1 MVIWALGTL
10 RHVPSSCA
18 LLPSLV
24 CTMPSALTHQ
34 SPLGLSN
41 TLWGLSVLIGRRQG
55 AAKSN
60 YIERSSGAGRSR
72 TSAPSPGAT
81 GWEGQRGGVGLGS
94 EGGWVGTM
102 DEGWGVVRASVPCS
116 PHTNAKAHVRTGE
129 DWRSREAGVG
139 SGHDTGRQT
148 SGGGEGVAAVSRGN
162 EHGGALDCGG
172 GDGGGGGGGGGEG
185 RGEGVAAVTR
195 GNEHGGAL
203 DCGGGGDGSGG
214 GGGGEQRGAVS
225 VPDGVSVGGV
235 GRQGVWEEE
244 EEEEEEERS
253 GINGQ
258 EERIQEMWEEEE
270 EERRGVNGQEERIQE
285 VWGEEQGEEESDVGT
300 GAGELGEMWMQLG
313 LSDKDVGEGKSA
325 ILSPSAAHLQHQPLQ
340 TQQQQQQQQ
349 QPLQSQQQQQQQQ
362 RWFFTVGSDGRR
374 EEVDLRPV
382 LVAAEVRGAL
392 EGLVRRVC
400 C

>member
-94 EGGWVGTM
+94 EGGREGTM

-148 SGGGEGVAAVSRGN
+148 SGG
-162 EHGGALDCGG
+162 
-172 GDGGGGGGGGGEG
+172 
-185 RGEGVAAVTR
+185 GEGVAAVTR